1 MKKRAT
7 RKPASR
13 KSPRARTAAK
23 KATAKKATAKKAGPS
38 QTVTPSKG
46 SGRYTPREVRGTGWA
61 PFRYPPQ

>member
-23 KATAKKATAKKAGPS
+23 KATAKKAGPS
-38 QTVTPSKG
+38 QTTPPSKG
-46 SGRYTPREVRGTGWA
+46 SGRYTPREVQGTGWA

>member
-23 KATAKKATAKKAGPS
+23 KDTAKKAGPS
-38 QTVTPSKG
+38 QTTTPSKG